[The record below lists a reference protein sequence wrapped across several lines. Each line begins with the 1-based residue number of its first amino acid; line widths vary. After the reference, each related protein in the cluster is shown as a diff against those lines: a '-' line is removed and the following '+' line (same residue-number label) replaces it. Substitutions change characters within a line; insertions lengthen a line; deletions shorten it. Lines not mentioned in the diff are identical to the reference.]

1 VKRFLLPL
9 IPFVLIVGIAELLVQ
24 QGLVAPYILPP
35 PSAVLA
41 SLVND
46 FQEYA
51 SALRQTL
58 GAALLGLIW
67 AGVAG
72 VLIAL
77 LLASSEFV
85 EKAFYPYATFFQTVP
100 IISVAPL
107 LVIWFGFGFRTV
119 VISSFIVSV
128 FPVIANTVAGLK
140 FTDPALVD
148 LFRLYG
154 ASRSEVLLKLRLP
167 GAVPQIFTGLK
178 ISTGLAMIGA
188 VIGEFI
194 TGGGLGG
201 VIDEAKTQQRL
212 DKVFAAVLLA
222 SFSGILLLFLLNLIS
237 KILLKRWR
245 ELQ

>member
-1 VKRFLLPL
+1 MRKLILPL
-9 IPFVLIVGIAELLVQ
+9 IPFLILVAVAEFLVQ
-24 QGLVAPYILPP
+24 NGYVASYILPP
-35 PSAVLA
+35 PSAVFL
-41 SLVND
+41 SFVND
-46 FQEYA
+46 FSEYV
-51 SALRQTL
+51 SALQQTL
-58 GAALLGLIW
+58 GAAVLGLFW
-67 AGVAG
+67 AGIAG
-72 VLIAL
+72 VLVAL
-77 LLASSEFV
+77 LLASSDSV
-85 EKAFYPYATFFQTVP
+85 EAAFYPYATFFQTVP

-128 FPVIANTVAGLK
+128 FPVIANTTAGLK

-154 ASRSEVLLKLRLP
+154 ASRRDLLFKLRLP

-178 ISTGLAMIGA
+178 ISAGLAMIGA

-222 SFSGILLLFLLNLIS
+222 SFSGIILLFLLNVSS

-245 ELQ
+245 ELR

>member
-1 VKRFLLPL
+1 MRRILLPL
-9 IPFVLIVGIAELLVQ
+9 IPFLLILGVAELLVQ
-24 QGLVAPYILPP
+24 QGLVAPYIFPP
-35 PSAVLA
+35 PSAVFA
-41 SLVND
+41 SLAND
-46 FQEYA
+46 YREYLF
-51 SALRQTL
+51 ALQHTL
-58 GAALLGLIW
+58 GAAVLGLMW
-67 AGVAG
+67 AGFAG
-72 VLIAL
+72 VLVAL
-77 LLASSEFV
+77 LLASSDTI
-85 EKAFYPYATFFQTVP
+85 EKSFYPYATFFQTVP

-140 FTDPALVD
+140 YTDPALVD

-154 ASRSEVLLKLRLP
+154 ANRADVLFKLRLP
-167 GAVPQIFTGLK
+167 GAVPQILTGLK

-237 KILLKRWR
+237 KTFLKRWR